1 MPVPERRFNESEVA
15 AIIETA
21 TNWKEPGRQPVASG
35 EGLTLGQLQ
44 DIGRDIGITPDVM
57 AGAADAVKDVGT
69 TEIRRF
75 LGLPLRIE
83 RNVKLRRR
91 FSEEEWE
98 QVVADLQE
106 IFDAAGV
113 LSEDGS
119 LRQWSNGRLEVVLEV
134 NAITQR
140 LRLRTFKGHALVVTG
155 AGSGICGGALG
166 ALGSTLLNGST
177 PDMRLVTIL
186 AIVAVAGAAI
196 VAAMAFRLTSWAR
209 RWDRQMSKV
218 AARVVALDRSQSSSH
233 EASVVSKVSY
243 RLTTQVDP
251 ITALRSD

>member
-35 EGLTLGQLQ
+35 DGLTLGQLQ
-44 DIGRDIGITPDVM
+44 DIGREIGITPDVM

-113 LSEDGS
+113 LTEDGS
-119 LRQWSNGRLEVVLEV
+119 LRQWSDGHLEVVLEV

-140 LRLRTFKGHALVVTG
+140 IRLRTFKGRALVLTG

-166 ALGSTLLNGST
+166 ALGSTLLSGT
-177 PDMRLVTIL
+177 PPDMRLVTIL
-186 AIVAVAGAAI
+186 AMVAAAGATI
-196 VAAMAFRLTSWAR
+196 VAATAFGLTSWAR
-209 RWDRQMSKV
+209 RWDKQMSKV
-218 AARVVALDRSQSSSH
+218 AARVIALDRSQSSNLD
-233 EASVVSKVSY
+233 AAVATKISY
-243 RLTTQVDP
+243 
-251 ITALRSD
+251 